1 MGLEKVEAL
10 QNLVVLDL
18 TRVVAGPYAG
28 SILGDFGAEVIK
40 IEVPGKGDQESILR
54 DLSEYPHWLPAQILY
69 WSFFPYCKV

>member
-28 SILGDFGAEVIK
+28 SILGDFGAECN
-40 IEVPGKGDQESILR
+40 LT
-54 DLSEYPHWLPAQILY
+54 EYMTKRT
-69 WSFFPYCKV
+69 F

>member
-40 IEVPGKGDQESILR
+40 SKCRER
-54 DLSEYPHWLPAQILY
+54 
-69 WSFFPYCKV
+69 

>member
-40 IEVPGKGDQESILR
+40 IEVPE
-54 DLSEYPHWLPAQILY
+54 
-69 WSFFPYCKV
+69 KVMMPEAMVLTEMEKVFTMRT

>member
-28 SILGDFGAEVIK
+28 SILGAV
-40 IEVPGKGDQESILR
+40 SYTHLR
-54 DLSEYPHWLPAQILY
+54 AHET
-69 WSFFPYCKV
+69 

>member
-28 SILGDFGAEVIK
+28 SMMTEAMVLTEM
-40 IEVPGKGDQESILR
+40 E
-54 DLSEYPHWLPAQILY
+54 
-69 WSFFPYCKV
+69 KVFTMRT

>member
-40 IEVPGKGDQESILR
+40 IEVPEKGDDARSYGPTEM
-54 DLSEYPHWLPAQILY
+54 E
-69 WSFFPYCKV
+69 KVFTMRT

>member
-40 IEVPGKGDQESILR
+40 IEVPEAMVLT
-54 DLSEYPHWLPAQILY
+54 EME
-69 WSFFPYCKV
+69 KVFTMRT